1 MKHFI
6 SVSQLT
12 TEEIYSTLE
21 LAENYQRGNIRGNDQ
36 IFAANLF
43 FEPSTR
49 TKMSFVVAQR
59 KLGLE
64 VLDFHAET
72 SSVQKGE
79 SLYDT
84 ARTFE
89 SIGANLLVVRH
100 PSDDWYNEIN
110 ANINIPIINAGAGKA
125 EHPTQCMLD
134 LMTIYQEFGSFNG
147 LNIAIAG
154 DIKHSRVA
162 HSNAQALRRLG
173 ANVFL
178 SAAPGFE
185 DFTLDFPYITIDEAV
200 ETCDV
205 MMLLRIQHERHDQ
218 SQKQDH
224 YLENF
229 GLTKERE
236 QRMLDHAIIMH
247 PAPINRGVE
256 IDSDLVEC
264 ERSRIFKQMNNGV
277 YVRMAIMTNLLK
289 NWGIIHENTFE
300 ERKVFDIKR
309 ISS

>member
-134 LMTIYQEFGSFNG
+134 LMTIYQEFGSFKG

-185 DFTLDFPYITIDEAV
+185 DPSLDLPYVTMDEAV
-200 ETCDV
+200 ELCDV

-218 SQKQDH
+218 FNTQIH

-236 QRMLDHAIIMH
+236 RMMNEHAIILH
-247 PAPINRGVE
+247 PAPVNRDVE
-256 IDSDLVEC
+256 IDSALVEC
-264 ERSRIFKQMNNGV
+264 QRSRILKQMNNGV
-277 YVRMAIMTNLLK
+277 YARMAIMTTLFN
-289 NWGIIHENTFE
+289 NWGIINETAFE
-300 ERKVFDIKR
+300 KR
-309 ISS
+309 ELLYHKQIVS

>member
-1 MKHFI
+1 MKHFM

-12 TEEIYSTLE
+12 TNDIYSTLE
-21 LAENYQRGNIRGNDQ
+21 LAEGYQRGNIQRNDQ

-49 TKMSFVVAQR
+49 TKMSFVMAQR

-64 VLDFHAET
+64 VLDFDADT

-84 ARTFE
+84 ARTLE
-89 SIGANLLVVRH
+89 SIGANILVIRH

-110 ANINIPIINAGAGKA
+110 ANINIPIINAGSGKA

-134 LMTIYQEFGSFNG
+134 LLTIYQEFGHFHG
-147 LNIAIAG
+147 LNIVIAG

-162 HSNAQALRRLG
+162 HSNAVALQKLG

-185 DFTLDFPYITIDEAV
+185 DPTLNLPYVTMDEAA
-200 ETCDV
+200 EMCDA
-205 MMLLRIQHERHDQ
+205 MMLLRIQHERHHRSKVMDN
-218 SQKQDH
+218 
-224 YLENF
+224 YLANY

-236 QRMLDHAIIMH
+236 AKMQDHAIIMH
-247 PAPINRGVE
+247 PAPVNRGVE
-256 IDSDLVEC
+256 IDTNLVEC

-277 YVRMAIMTNLLK
+277 YARMAIMTNLLK

-300 ERKVFDIKR
+300 ERKVFHFKR